1 MERRRVRA
9 LLARA
14 GGVRVAFA
22 DMVRWVVASLCLV
35 AALFWCWMF
44 GADSAS
50 PEVQP
55 ATAVDNASPNAAR
68 AEVGSRDQA
77 DDASSGARTE
87 VGTKPEPDFV
97 SVDENGELI
106 ADAARDG
113 IVVEV
118 READGKPCANCAI
131 DVNWRKGFG
140 LYGHDRGRTEADG
153 TFATTVRQ
161 PSFFEALTLKHPV
174 HGEMSNGA
182 TPMASA
188 ADPHRVVY
196 TLPRLTKMRA
206 VVRALDGSAVAG
218 AKVEWQCFPERR
230 NVRDAML
237 IADAPTGETDSK
249 GELVVSVPVGAAD
262 VSAAIGDDKPAQV
275 VTMRVPP
282 GGGTIDLVVL
292 KPEARVEASIELV
305 LPFAA
310 DSHLHLNTW
319 GNSPLPMPKS
329 PLVIAVDPKQRDY
342 EAQQIDALHYTV
354 RVDALP
360 WNASVRRGSD
370 YYPRMEVAAGQRNVR
385 IVCDKPMVLE
395 EPRKALVH
403 VTVLGPGGEPYP
415 GASLRVHETP
425 DLVYGSDQ
433 TQTSGDGGKLTLR
446 LHATGKK
453 VCVSA
458 RDYKLPWS
466 VSEPIALV
474 EGEQNVELRLQAGGT
489 VRGIVLDER
498 GERLPSNVMLHRP
511 AGGLRGLD
519 PSVGEILDSTASG
532 DSIGTSDAAEF
543 WFHGVGPGEH
553 EVWAYPTRGGM
564 LARARV
570 RAGDEVTLRQGQG
583 SEGFVLMSVVSVD
596 ATTGKPV
603 EVTDVDVFGSVGVAE
618 RQEREGAPFTCVVQP
633 GKFTVCVRAID
644 YVLYEQEVTVGNAPT
659 THEARLERSP
669 LRFVVLRDESG
680 APLWPAEV
688 RVQLEE
694 GVNLDSID
702 EHGNYAG
709 EVLRTDR
716 NGHVTMRGLSGG
728 AYTLVVER
736 GNPSNYETDG
746 KPRRL
751 ALPAGAGIDSAFE
764 IVVRE

>member
-1 MERRRVRA
+1 MARWIAA
-9 LLARA
+9 L
-14 GGVRVAFA
+14 VC
-22 DMVRWVVASLCLV
+22 VVAAFVWWSLREADV
-35 AALFWCWMF
+35 PAAGERESLAI
-44 GADSAS
+44 ADTAAS
-50 PEVQP
+50 PARGDAPDAQRDAGAGTDGNERSDVGE
-55 ATAVDNASPNAAR
+55 ADVAS
-68 AEVGSRDQA
+68 
-77 DDASSGARTE
+77 
-87 VGTKPEPDFV
+87 FV
-97 SVDENGELI
+97 SIDEDGEPI
-106 ADAARDG
+106 ADAVRDG

-118 READGKPCANCAI
+118 READGKPCAHCAI

-161 PSFFEALTLKHPV
+161 PSFFEALTLQHPV

-188 ADPHRVVY
+188 SDPRRVVY

-206 VVRALDGSAVAG
+206 VVRALDGSAIAG

-230 NVRDAML
+230 NVRDALL
-237 IADAPTGETDSK
+237 IADVPTGETDAK
-249 GELVVSVPVGAAD
+249 GELVASVPVGACD
-262 VSAAIGDDKPAQV
+262 VTAALGDAKPAQV
-275 VTMRVPP
+275 VTMRVPSE
-282 GGGTIDLVVL
+282 GGTIDLVVL
-292 KPEARVEASIELV
+292 RPEDRVEATIELV
-305 LPFAA
+305 LPFAPDA
-310 DSHLHLNTW
+310 NLHLNTW
-319 GNSPLPMPKS
+319 GNSPMPMPKS
-329 PLVIAVDPKQRDY
+329 PLVIAVDPKHRDY

-354 RVDALP
+354 RVDPLP
-360 WNASVRRGSD
+360 WLASVRHGAD
-370 YYPRMEVAAGQRNVR
+370 YYPRAEVAAGQRNVR
-385 IVCDKPMVLE
+385 IVCDTPMVLE

-403 VTVLGPGGEPYP
+403 VTVIGPSGEPHP
-415 GASLRVHETP
+415 GASVRVHEKA
-425 DLVYGSDQ
+425 DLVYGSDE
-433 TQTSGDGGKLTLR
+433 TSGDGGKLTLR

-519 PSVGEILDSTASG
+519 PSVGEILDSNASG

-570 RAGDEVTLRQGQG
+570 RAGEEVTLRQGQG
-583 SEGFVLMSVVSVD
+583 SEGFVLMTVVSVD

-659 THEARLERSP
+659 THEARMERSP

-680 APLWPAEV
+680 APFWPAEV
-688 RVQLEE
+688 RVQLKES
-694 GVNLDSID
+694 VNLDSID

-751 ALPAGAGIDSAFE
+751 SLPAGAGVDSAFE
-764 IVVRE
+764 IVVRD

>member
-1 MERRRVRA
+1 MARWIAA
-9 LLARA
+9 L
-14 GGVRVAFA
+14 VC
-22 DMVRWVVASLCLV
+22 VVAACVWWSLREADV
-35 AALFWCWMF
+35 PAAGERESLAI
-44 GADSAS
+44 ADTAAS
-50 PEVQP
+50 PARGDAPDAQRDAGAGTDGNERSDVGE
-55 ATAVDNASPNAAR
+55 ADVAS
-68 AEVGSRDQA
+68 
-77 DDASSGARTE
+77 
-87 VGTKPEPDFV
+87 FV
-97 SVDENGELI
+97 SIDEDGEPI
-106 ADAARDG
+106 ADAVRDG

-161 PSFFEALTLKHPV
+161 PSFFEALTLQHPV

-188 ADPHRVVY
+188 SDPRRVVY

-206 VVRALDGSAVAG
+206 VVRALDGSAIAG

-230 NVRDAML
+230 NVRDALL
-237 IADAPTGETDSK
+237 IADVPTGETDAK

-262 VSAAIGDDKPAQV
+262 VSAAIGDAKPAQV
-275 VTMRVPP
+275 VTIRVPP
-282 GGGTIDLVVL
+282 EGGTIDLVVL
-292 KPEARVEASIELV
+292 KPEDRVEASIELV
-305 LPFAA
+305 LPFEA
-310 DSHLHLNTW
+310 DSHVHLNTW
-319 GNSPLPMPKS
+319 GNSPLPTPKS

-370 YYPRMEVAAGQRNVR
+370 FYPRVEVAAGQRNVR

-403 VTVLGPGGEPYP
+403 VTVIGPGGEPHP
-415 GASLRVHETP
+415 GASVRVHEKA
-425 DLVYGSDQ
+425 DLVHGSDQ
-433 TQTSGDGGKLTLR
+433 TAGDGGKVTLR

-458 RDYKLPWS
+458 RDYMLPWS

-489 VRGIVLDER
+489 VRGIVIDER
-498 GERLPSNVMLHRP
+498 GERLPSNVFLHRP

-519 PSVGEILDSTASG
+519 PSVEEILDSGRSG

-543 WFHGVGPGEH
+543 WFHGIGSGEH

-570 RAGDEVTLRQGQG
+570 RAGEEVTLRQGQG

-603 EVTDVDVFGSVGVAE
+603 AVTDVDVFGSVGVAE

-633 GKFTVCVRAID
+633 GKFTVSVRAID

-659 THEARLERSP
+659 THEARMERSP

-680 APLWPAEV
+680 APFWPAEV
-688 RVQLEE
+688 RVQLKE

-751 ALPAGAGIDSAFE
+751 SLPAGAGIDSAFE
-764 IVVRE
+764 IVVRD

>member
-1 MERRRVRA
+1 MARWIAALVCVVAAFVWWSVREVDVPASGERDA
-9 LLARA
+9 IAI
-14 GGVRVAFA
+14 A
-22 DMVRWVVASLCLV
+22 DMDASPARGDAPDAQRDAGEGTDGNERSDV
-35 AALFWCWMF
+35 G
-44 GADSAS
+44 GADVPS
-50 PEVQP
+50 
-55 ATAVDNASPNAAR
+55 
-68 AEVGSRDQA
+68 
-77 DDASSGARTE
+77 
-87 VGTKPEPDFV
+87 FV
-97 SVDENGELI
+97 SIDEDGEPI
-106 ADAARDG
+106 ADAVRDG
-113 IVVEV
+113 VVVEV

-161 PSFFEALTLKHPV
+161 PSFFEALTLQHPV
-174 HGEMSNGA
+174 HGETQNGA

-188 ADPHRVVY
+188 SDPRRVVY
-196 TLPRLTKMRA
+196 VLPRMTTMRA
-206 VVRALDGSAVAG
+206 VVRALDGSAIAG
-218 AKVEWQCFPERR
+218 AKVEWQCFPEPRG
-230 NVRDAML
+230 VRERLL
-237 IADAPTGETDSK
+237 IADVPTGVTDAK
-249 GELVVSVPVGAAD
+249 GELVASVPVGACD
-262 VSAAIGDDKPAQV
+262 VTAALGDAKPAQV
-275 VTMRVPP
+275 VTIRVPP
-282 GGGTIDLVVL
+282 EGGTIDLVAL
-292 KPEARVEASIELV
+292 RPEDRVEATIELV

-310 DSHLHLNTW
+310 DSNVHLHTW
-319 GNSPLPMPKS
+319 GNSPLPMPNS

-342 EAQQIDALHYTV
+342 EAQPIDALHYTV

-370 YYPRMEVAAGQRNVR
+370 FYPRVEVAAGQRNVR

-403 VTVLGPGGEPYP
+403 VTVIGPGGEPHP
-415 GASLRVHETP
+415 GASVRVHEKA
-425 DLVYGSDQ
+425 DLVHGSDQ
-433 TQTSGDGGKLTLR
+433 TAGDGGKLTLR

-489 VRGIVLDER
+489 VRGIVFDER
-498 GERLPSNVMLHRP
+498 GERLPSNVFLHRP

-519 PSVGEILDSTASG
+519 PSVEEILDSGGSG

-543 WFHGVGPGEH
+543 WFHGIGSGEH

-603 EVTDVDVFGSVGVAE
+603 AVTDVDVFGSVGVAE
-618 RQEREGAPFTCVVQP
+618 RQEREGAPFTCVVRP
-633 GKFTVCVRAID
+633 GKFTVSVRAID

-659 THEARLERSP
+659 THEARMERSP

-680 APLWPAEV
+680 APFWPAEV
-688 RVQLEE
+688 RVQLQE

-764 IVVRE
+764 IVVRD

>member
-1 MERRRVRA
+1 MARWIAA
-9 LLARA
+9 LV
-14 GGVRVAFA
+14 G
-22 DMVRWVVASLCLV
+22 LV
-35 AALFWCWMF
+35 AAFVWWSVRETDAPTSVERSAHEVVEVDANAASGSVAGSSRDAAA
-44 GADSAS
+44 GAD
-50 PEVQP
+50 V
-55 ATAVDNASPNAAR
+55 AAR
-68 AEVGSRDQA
+68 TDVGET
-77 DDASSGARTE
+77 DAPS
-87 VGTKPEPDFV
+87 FV
-97 SVDENGELI
+97 SIDEEGEPI
-106 ADAARDG
+106 ADAVRDG

-118 READGKPCANCAI
+118 READGRPCANCAI

-161 PSFFEALTLKHPV
+161 PSFFEALTLQHPV
-174 HGEMSNGA
+174 HGEMQNGA

-188 ADPHRVVY
+188 VDPRRVVY
-196 TLPRLTKMRA
+196 TLPRMTKMRA

-218 AKVEWQCFPERR
+218 AKVDWQCFPERR

-237 IADAPTGETDSK
+237 IADFPAGETDAK

-282 GGGTIDLVVL
+282 EGGTIDLVVL
-292 KPEARVEASIELV
+292 KPEDRVEASIELV
-305 LPFAA
+305 LPFEA
-310 DSHLHLNTW
+310 DANLYLNTW
-319 GNSPLPMPKS
+319 GNSTLPMPKS
-329 PLVIAVDPKQRDY
+329 PLVIAVDPKQRAY
-342 EAQQIDALHYTV
+342 EAQQVDALHYTV

-370 YYPRMEVAAGQRNVR
+370 YYPRVEVAAGQRNVR
-385 IVCDKPMVLE
+385 IVCDTPMVLE

-403 VTVLGPGGEPYP
+403 VTVIGPSGEPHP
-415 GASLRVHETP
+415 GASIRVHEKA
-425 DLVYGSDQ
+425 DLVYGSDE
-433 TQTSGDGGKLTLR
+433 TSGDGGKLTLR

-583 SEGFVLMSVVSVD
+583 SEGLVLMSVV
-596 ATTGKPV
+596 
-603 EVTDVDVFGSVGVAE
+603 
-618 RQEREGAPFTCVVQP
+618 
-633 GKFTVCVRAID
+633 
-644 YVLYEQEVTVGNAPT
+644 
-659 THEARLERSP
+659 
-669 LRFVVLRDESG
+669 
-680 APLWPAEV
+680 
-688 RVQLEE
+688 
-694 GVNLDSID
+694 
-702 EHGNYAG
+702 
-709 EVLRTDR
+709 
-716 NGHVTMRGLSGG
+716 
-728 AYTLVVER
+728 
-736 GNPSNYETDG
+736 
-746 KPRRL
+746 
-751 ALPAGAGIDSAFE
+751 
-764 IVVRE
+764 

>member
-1 MERRRVRA
+1 MARWIVA
-9 LLARA
+9 L
-14 GGVRVAFA
+14 V
-22 DMVRWVVASLCLV
+22 CIV
-35 AALFWCWMF
+35 AALLWWSSHE
-44 GADSAS
+44 GDVPASGERDAAAVADGTTSAARGGVPDPSGSVADGSDSAERS
-50 PEVQP
+50 EV
-55 ATAVDNASPNAAR
+55 
-68 AEVGSRDQA
+68 
-77 DDASSGARTE
+77 DASATPS
-87 VGTKPEPDFV
+87 FV
-97 SVDENGELI
+97 SIDEEGEPI
-106 ADAARDG
+106 ADAVRDG

-161 PSFFEALTLKHPV
+161 PSFFEALTLQHPV
-174 HGEMSNGA
+174 HGEMSSGA

-188 ADPHRVVY
+188 VDPRRVVY
-196 TLPRLTKMRA
+196 TLPRMTTMRA

-237 IADAPTGETDSK
+237 VADVPNGETDAK

-282 GGGTIDLVVL
+282 EGGTIDLVVL
-292 KPEARVEASIELV
+292 RPEDRVEASIELV
-305 LPFAA
+305 LPFEA

-319 GNSPLPMPKS
+319 GHSPLPMPKS
-329 PLVIAVDPKQRDY
+329 PLVIAVDPKQRGY
-342 EAQQIDALHYTV
+342 EAQQVDALHYTV

-360 WNASVRRGSD
+360 WRASVRHGAN
-370 YYPRMEVAAGQRNVR
+370 YYPAVEVATGQRNVR
-385 IVCDKPMVLE
+385 IVCGTPMVLE

-403 VTVLGPGGEPYP
+403 VTVLGPGGEPHP
-415 GASLRVHETP
+415 GASVRVHEKA
-425 DLVYGSDQ
+425 DLVYGSDE
-433 TQTSGDGGKLTLR
+433 TAGDGGKVTLR
-446 LHATGKK
+446 RHATGKK

-474 EGEQNVELRLQAGGT
+474 EGEQNVELRLHAGGT

-519 PSVGEILDSTASG
+519 PSVEEILDSPASG
-532 DSIGTSDAAEF
+532 DSIGTGDAAEF

-553 EVWAYPTRGGM
+553 EVWAYPARGGM

-570 RAGDEVTLRQGQG
+570 RAGEEVTLRQGQG
-583 SEGFVLMSVVSVD
+583 SEGFVLMTVVSVD

-659 THEARLERSP
+659 THEARMERSP
-669 LRFVVLRDESG
+669 LRFVVLRDPSG
-680 APLWPAEV
+680 APFWPAEV
-688 RVQLEE
+688 RVQLKE
-694 GVNLDSID
+694 GVNLDSLD

-764 IVVRE
+764 IVVRD